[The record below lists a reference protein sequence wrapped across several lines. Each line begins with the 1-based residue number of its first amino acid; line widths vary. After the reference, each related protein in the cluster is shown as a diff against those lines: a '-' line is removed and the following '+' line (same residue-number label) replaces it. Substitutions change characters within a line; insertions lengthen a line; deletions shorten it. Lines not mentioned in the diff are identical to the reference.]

1 VYSFSARW
9 LILMGKQKNNLKY
22 CISSALLMVLYTHA
36 SLAQDNSGADDYE
49 PAKYT
54 QQGRPQMS
62 ISRSQEAWLLSSYMV
77 NAEGKVDDFVIL
89 DSSGLAVFENEVRH
103 SVDDAVFAPAKL
115 NGEPVASAFRQQHTL
130 ASGGMVGSPDFAK
143 DFNAFND
150 ALNEEEI
157 DAASAILERM
167 GQRRIRGNYEF
178 ALLSLGRFQLG
189 LEQEMPLSEQIIHL
203 YRSLAYTGNVVETH
217 NDYFLPGDVRLGA
230 QQSLLQLLLQTNR
243 FTEAIGLFAIIKDDL
258 PSDVSE
264 RFTDVFERVK
274 GIQNGDQVYA
284 VSGQLSETGAWLLPL
299 FKRGFGIT
307 EGHEFLQRAQLRCG
321 VGSYNVALSPDAD
334 YQAPESARDC
344 ALLMQGEPGAKIS
357 LVQF

>member
-1 VYSFSARW
+1 MYSFSAHC
-9 LILMGKQKNNLKY
+9 LILMGKQKNNFKY
-22 CISSALLMVLYTHA
+22 CICSALLMMFCTHT
-36 SLAQDNSGADDYE
+36 SLAQVNPDAEDYE
-49 PAKYT
+49 TAKYT

-62 ISRSQEAWLLSSYMV
+62 ISRLQEGWLISSYMV
-77 NAEGKVDDFVIL
+77 GADGKIDDFVIL

-103 SVDDAVFAPAKL
+103 SMDDAVFAPAKL
-115 NGEPVASAFRQQHTL
+115 NGEPVASAFRQQHIL

-143 DFNAFND
+143 DFNAFSN
-150 ALNEEEI
+150 ALNEEEF
-157 DAASAILERM
+157 DTASAILERM

-217 NDYFLPGDVRLGA
+217 NDYFLP
-230 QQSLLQLLLQTNR
+230 N
-243 FTEAIGLFAIIKDDL
+243 
-258 PSDVSE
+258 DVSE
-264 RFTDVFERVK
+264 RFVDVFERVE
-274 GIQNGDQVYA
+274 GIQNSDQVYA
-284 VSGQLSETGAWLLPL
+284 VNGQLSETGAWLLPL

-307 EGHEFLQRAQLRCG
+307 EGHEFMERAQLRCG

-334 YQAPESARDC
+334 YQVPESARDC

>member
-1 VYSFSARW
+1 MYSFSAHC
-9 LILMGKQKNNLKY
+9 LILMGKQKNNFEY
-22 CISSALLMVLYTHA
+22 CICSALLMMFCTHT
-36 SLAQDNSGADDYE
+36 SLAQDNPDAEDYE
-49 PAKYT
+49 TAKYT

-62 ISRSQEAWLLSSYMV
+62 ISRLQEGWLISSYMV
-77 NAEGKVDDFVIL
+77 GADGKIDDFVIL

-103 SVDDAVFAPAKL
+103 SMDDAVFAPAKL
-115 NGEPVASAFRQQHTL
+115 NGEPVASAFRQQHIL
-130 ASGGMVGSPDFAK
+130 ASGGMVGSPDFSK
-143 DFNAFND
+143 DFNAFSN
-150 ALNEEEI
+150 ALNEEEF
-157 DAASAILERM
+157 DTASAILERM

-217 NDYFLPGDVRLGA
+217 NDYFLP
-230 QQSLLQLLLQTNR
+230 N
-243 FTEAIGLFAIIKDDL
+243 
-258 PSDVSE
+258 DVSE
-264 RFTDVFERVK
+264 RFVDVFERVE
-274 GIQNGDQVYA
+274 GIQNSDQVYA
-284 VSGQLSETGAWLLPL
+284 VNGQLSETGAWLLAL

-307 EGHEFLQRAQLRCG
+307 EGHEFMERAQLRCG

-334 YQAPESARDC
+334 YQVPESARDC

>member
-1 VYSFSARW
+1 MYSFSAHC
-9 LILMGKQKNNLKY
+9 LILMGKQKNNFKY
-22 CISSALLMVLYTHA
+22 CICSALLMMFCTHT
-36 SLAQDNSGADDYE
+36 SLAQDNPDAEDYE
-49 PAKYT
+49 TAKYT

-62 ISRSQEAWLLSSYMV
+62 ISRLQEGWLISSYMV
-77 NAEGKVDDFVIL
+77 GADGKIDDFVIL

-103 SVDDAVFAPAKL
+103 SMDDAVFAPAKL
-115 NGEPVASAFRQQHTL
+115 NGEPVASAFRQQHIL
-130 ASGGMVGSPDFAK
+130 ASGGMVGSPDFSK
-143 DFNAFND
+143 DFNAFSN
-150 ALNEEEI
+150 ALNEEEF
-157 DAASAILERM
+157 DTASAILERM

-217 NDYFLPGDVRLGA
+217 NDYFLP
-230 QQSLLQLLLQTNR
+230 N
-243 FTEAIGLFAIIKDDL
+243 
-258 PSDVSE
+258 DVSE
-264 RFTDVFERVK
+264 RFVDVFERVE
-274 GIQNGDQVYA
+274 GIQNSDQVYA
-284 VSGQLSETGAWLLPL
+284 VNGQLSETGAWLLAL

-307 EGHEFLQRAQLRCG
+307 EGHEFMERAQLRCG

-334 YQAPESARDC
+334 YQVPESARDC

>member
-1 VYSFSARW
+1 MMF
-9 LILMGKQKNNLKY
+9 
-22 CISSALLMVLYTHA
+22 CTHT
-36 SLAQDNSGADDYE
+36 SLAQDNPDAEDYE
-49 PAKYT
+49 TAKYT

-62 ISRSQEAWLLSSYMV
+62 ISRLQEGWLISSYMV
-77 NAEGKVDDFVIL
+77 GADGKIDDFVIL

-103 SVDDAVFAPAKL
+103 SMDDAVFAPAKL
-115 NGEPVASAFRQQHTL
+115 NGEPVASAFRQQHIL

-143 DFNAFND
+143 DFNAFSN
-150 ALNEEEI
+150 ALNEEEF
-157 DAASAILERM
+157 DTASAILERM

-217 NDYFLPGDVRLGA
+217 NDYFLP
-230 QQSLLQLLLQTNR
+230 N
-243 FTEAIGLFAIIKDDL
+243 
-258 PSDVSE
+258 DVSE
-264 RFTDVFERVK
+264 RFVDVFERVE
-274 GIQNGDQVYA
+274 GIQNSDQVYA
-284 VSGQLSETGAWLLPL
+284 VNGQLSETGAWLLPL

-307 EGHEFLQRAQLRCG
+307 EGHEFMERAQLRCG

-334 YQAPESARDC
+334 YQVPESARDC

>member
-1 VYSFSARW
+1 MMIPIIVKSRGIKVYSFSAHC
-9 LILMGKQKNNLKY
+9 LILMGKQKNNFKY
-22 CISSALLMVLYTHA
+22 CICSALLMMFCTHT
-36 SLAQDNSGADDYE
+36 SLAQDNPDAEDYE
-49 PAKYT
+49 TAKYT

-62 ISRSQEAWLLSSYMV
+62 ISRLQEGWLISSYMV
-77 NAEGKVDDFVIL
+77 GADGKIDDFVIL

-103 SVDDAVFAPAKL
+103 SMDDAVFAPAKL
-115 NGEPVASAFRQQHTL
+115 NGEPVASAFRQQHIL

-143 DFNAFND
+143 DFNAFSN
-150 ALNEEEI
+150 ALNEEEF
-157 DAASAILERM
+157 DTASAILERM

-217 NDYFLPGDVRLGA
+217 NDYFLP
-230 QQSLLQLLLQTNR
+230 N
-243 FTEAIGLFAIIKDDL
+243 
-258 PSDVSE
+258 DVSE
-264 RFTDVFERVK
+264 RFVDVFERVE
-274 GIQNGDQVYA
+274 GIQNSDQVYA
-284 VSGQLSETGAWLLPL
+284 VNGQLSETGAWLLPL

-307 EGHEFLQRAQLRCG
+307 EGHEFMERAQLRCG

-334 YQAPESARDC
+334 YQVPESARDC

>member
-1 VYSFSARW
+1 MYSFSAHC
-9 LILMGKQKNNLKY
+9 LILMGKQKNNFKY
-22 CISSALLMVLYTHA
+22 CICSALLMMFCTHT
-36 SLAQDNSGADDYE
+36 SLAQDNPDAEDYE
-49 PAKYT
+49 TAKYT

-62 ISRSQEAWLLSSYMV
+62 ISRLQEGWLISSYMV
-77 NAEGKVDDFVIL
+77 GADFVIL

-103 SVDDAVFAPAKL
+103 SMDDAVFAPAKL
-115 NGEPVASAFRQQHTL
+115 NGEPVASAFRQQHIL
-130 ASGGMVGSPDFAK
+130 ASGGMVGSPDFSK
-143 DFNAFND
+143 DFNAFSN
-150 ALNEEEI
+150 ALNEEEF
-157 DAASAILERM
+157 DTASAILERM

-217 NDYFLPGDVRLGA
+217 NDYFLP
-230 QQSLLQLLLQTNR
+230 N
-243 FTEAIGLFAIIKDDL
+243 
-258 PSDVSE
+258 DVSE
-264 RFTDVFERVK
+264 RFVDVFERVE
-274 GIQNGDQVYA
+274 GIQNSDQVYA
-284 VSGQLSETGAWLLPL
+284 VNGQLSETGAWLLAL

-307 EGHEFLQRAQLRCG
+307 EGHEFMERAQLRCG

-334 YQAPESARDC
+334 YQVPESARDC

>member
-1 VYSFSARW
+1 MYSFSAHC
-9 LILMGKQKNNLKY
+9 LILMGKQKNTFKY
-22 CISSALLMVLYTHA
+22 CICSALLMMFCTHT
-36 SLAQDNSGADDYE
+36 SLAQDNPDAEDYE
-49 PAKYT
+49 TAKYT

-62 ISRSQEAWLLSSYMV
+62 ISRLQEGWLISSYMV
-77 NAEGKVDDFVIL
+77 GADGKIDDFVIL

-103 SVDDAVFAPAKL
+103 SMDDAVFAPAKL
-115 NGEPVASAFRQQHTL
+115 NGEPVASAFRQQHIL

-143 DFNAFND
+143 DFNAFSN
-150 ALNEEEI
+150 ALNEEEF
-157 DAASAILERM
+157 DTASAILERM

-217 NDYFLPGDVRLGA
+217 NDYFLP
-230 QQSLLQLLLQTNR
+230 N
-243 FTEAIGLFAIIKDDL
+243 
-258 PSDVSE
+258 DVSE
-264 RFTDVFERVK
+264 RFVDVFERVE
-274 GIQNGDQVYA
+274 GIQNSDQVYA
-284 VSGQLSETGAWLLPL
+284 VNGQLSETGAWLLPL

-307 EGHEFLQRAQLRCG
+307 EGHEFMERAQLRCG

-334 YQAPESARDC
+334 YQVPESARDC

>member
-1 VYSFSARW
+1 VYSFSAHC
-9 LILMGKQKNNLKY
+9 LILMGKQKNNFKY
-22 CISSALLMVLYTHA
+22 CICSALLMMFCTHT
-36 SLAQDNSGADDYE
+36 SLAQDNPDAEDYE
-49 PAKYT
+49 TAKYT

-62 ISRSQEAWLLSSYMV
+62 ISRLQEGWLISSYMV
-77 NAEGKVDDFVIL
+77 GADGKIDDFVIL

-103 SVDDAVFAPAKL
+103 SMDDAVFAPAKL
-115 NGEPVASAFRQQHTL
+115 NGEPVASAFRQQHIL

-143 DFNAFND
+143 DFNAFSN
-150 ALNEEEI
+150 ALNEEEF
-157 DAASAILERM
+157 DTASAILERM

-217 NDYFLPGDVRLGA
+217 NDYFLP
-230 QQSLLQLLLQTNR
+230 N
-243 FTEAIGLFAIIKDDL
+243 
-258 PSDVSE
+258 DVSE
-264 RFTDVFERVK
+264 RFVDVFERVE
-274 GIQNGDQVYA
+274 GIQNSDQVYA
-284 VSGQLSETGAWLLPL
+284 VNGQLSETGAWLLPL

-307 EGHEFLQRAQLRCG
+307 EGHEFMERAQLRCG

-334 YQAPESARDC
+334 YQVPESARDC